1 MSSVRAQNT
10 RTDRSGQQRAVG
22 ESDRHADLSD
32 SDSSDNYLLSSDEE
46 EAISQGIDAS
56 LESDPE
62 GGLPCPSVKRGRV
75 SVTPASL
82 QDGDPNRWRDAGE
95 NDSAP
100 VPPRFAPRRV
110 PGPQLDAMRNYS
122 HSDLF
127 LLFFSRAGIQKIC
140 SHTNKQAGKRRA
152 KGSKARP
159 WNAVGK
165 EQFCVFLALVLYM
178 GLVRLPALADYWS
191 EDSFFGAPFCG
202 QLMSR
207 NAFLGV
213 LWNLRLSDPEA
224 DEENERKRGTPD
236 YDPLWKLQPFLKD
249 LQASCKAQYHPNQ
262 NLSLDERT
270 VAAKASIGPNQ
281 SPGDEP
287 AKWGYKLFVLADS
300 LSGYTWNFEV
310 YAGKRRQ
317 ASGKGLSYDIATSL
331 MDCSLG
337 SGYRLYCGS
346 FFTSPV
352 LFRDLLSKETGAC
365 GTIRECRRGYPATK
379 PNGLDRKSPRGTI
392 KWLRQEEVLFLK
404 WRDVSL
410 CTTFHKAQDGRRVR
424 RKIKSRDGT
433 GRNASPPGPIQ
444 DYNRRTRGG
453 DQSDQLLDGCSVPRE
468 TNRWYKT
475 LFFQFVNIA
484 TANSFI
490 LHREICEQFGQQPD
504 TQKMFLRALV
514 FELAGELYPLQTT
527 SLASPYA
534 MQHLPEPLARADATA
549 RRSKT
554 TRGRQSCVYCRRT
567 EGKQIKTPWQ
577 CRSCDVPLCAIVDRN
592 CFSKWHRRFLPSQ
605 THACV

>member
-1 MSSVRAQNT
+1 MSSDRAQNAQ
-10 RTDRSGQQRAVG
+10 TDRSGQQHAVG
-22 ESDRHADLSD
+22 EADRHADLSD
-32 SDSSDNYLLSSDEE
+32 SDSSDNDLLSSDEE
-46 EAISQGIDAS
+46 EAISRGIDAS
-56 LESDPE
+56 LEWDPE
-62 GGLPCPSVKRGRV
+62 GGLPCPSVKRRRV
-75 SVTPASL
+75 SMTPASL
-82 QDGDPNRWRDAGE
+82 QEGDPNRWRDAGE

-100 VPPRFAPRRV
+100 VPSRFAPRRV

-127 LLFFSRAGIQKIC
+127 LLFFTRAGIQKIC

-152 KGSKARP
+152 KGSKTRP
-159 WNAVGK
+159 WNPIAR

-178 GLVRLPALADYWS
+178 GLVGLPALADYWS
-191 EDSFFGAPFCG
+191 EDSFFGAPFCVR
-202 QLMSR
+202 LMSR

-213 LWNLRLSDPEA
+213 LRNLRLGDPEA

-236 YDPLWKLQPFLKD
+236 YDPLRKLQPFLND
-249 LQASCKAQYHPNQ
+249 LRASCKAQYHPNQ
-262 NLSLDERT
+262 NLSIDERT
-270 VAAKASIGPNQ
+270 VATKARIGSHQ
-281 SPGDEP
+281 SPRDKP
-287 AKWGYKLFVLADS
+287 AKRGYKLFVLADS
-300 LSGYTWNFEV
+300 LSGYSWNFEV

-317 ASGKGLSYDIATSL
+317 ASGKGLSYDIAMSL
-331 MDCSLG
+331 MDRSLG

-379 PNGLDRKSPRGTI
+379 PDEPDRKSPRGTV

-410 CTTFHKAQDGRRVR
+410 CTTFHEAQDGRSGR
-424 RKIKSRDGT
+424 REIKSRAGT
-433 GRNASPPGPIQ
+433 GRNASPPAPIQ

-453 DQSDQLLDGCSVPRE
+453 DQSDQVLDRRGALRE
-468 TNRWYKT
+468 TKRWYKT
-475 LFFQFVNIA
+475 LFFRLVDIA
-484 TANSFI
+484 AANSFI
-490 LHREICEQFGQQPD
+490 LHREIREQLGKQPD
-504 TQKMFLRALV
+504 TQKMFRRALV

-527 SLASPYA
+527 SLASAYA

-549 RRSKT
+549 RRSRA

-577 CRSCDVPLCAIVDRN
+577 CRLCDVPLCAIVDRN
-592 CFSKWHRRFLPSQ
+592 CFSKWHRRFLPSH
-605 THACV
+605 TCV